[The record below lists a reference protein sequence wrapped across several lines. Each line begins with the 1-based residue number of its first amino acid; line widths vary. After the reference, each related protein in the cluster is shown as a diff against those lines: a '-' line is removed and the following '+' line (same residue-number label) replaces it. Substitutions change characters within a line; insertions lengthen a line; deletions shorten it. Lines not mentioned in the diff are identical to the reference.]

1 MAANAGE
8 VFTSSETIAKIK
20 EPKPPEWTQLRDTKI
35 LFTCLHLAPE
45 QAKGLM
51 KSGCTTIA
59 YATVTEAYGGLP
71 PLVLM
76 NEVASRPAINPAG
89 EAPTGYTREARLDNA
104 ALGQRLCFPL
114 CSLLRREPPM

>member
-1 MAANAGE
+1 
-8 VFTSSETIAKIK
+8 
-20 EPKPPEWTQLRDTKI
+20 
-35 LFTCLHLAPE
+35 
-45 QAKGLM
+45 M